1 MKLSILIVFLA
12 RNLVGATTPKTPSI
26 ATVTVTY
33 HFDLLPNQQL
43 AVVPPT
49 VAPNGSAS

>member
-1 MKLSILIVFLA
+1 MKLLILIVLLA
-12 RNLVGATTPKTPSI
+12 GNLVGATTLKTDSL

-33 HFDLLPNQQL
+33 HFDLLGNQQL

-49 VAPNGSAS
+49 VAPNGTTS